1 MNCNICDANLKI
13 GDIEQFVYVNKC
25 QNCGKEFKLDFDNA
39 EYVGDEFENGYIEH
53 FFKVD
58 PIQVCECSK
67 EKSWRFGVRCSVIC
81 VTSEFET
88 IKEKVT
94 L

>member
-1 MNCNICDANLKI
+1 MSCKTCNANLKI
-13 GDIEQFVYVNKC
+13 GDITKFVYINKC
-25 QNCGKEFKLDFDNA
+25 KYCGKDFRLEFNHA
-39 EYVGDEFENGYIEH
+39 EYIGDEFLNGYIEH

-58 PIQVCECSK
+58 PIQVCKCSV
-67 EKSWRFGVRCSVIC
+67 EKSWKFGVRCSAIC